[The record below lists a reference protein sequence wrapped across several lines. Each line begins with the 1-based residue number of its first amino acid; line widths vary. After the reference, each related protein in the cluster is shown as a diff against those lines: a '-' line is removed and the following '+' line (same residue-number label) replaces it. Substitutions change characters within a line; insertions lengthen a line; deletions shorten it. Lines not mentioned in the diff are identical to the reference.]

1 MNQASAI
8 SRFMVS
14 AGAFAVGGTMRTAD
28 EIAALRREMEAV
40 KPLLDQPAD
49 KAVMNAVKRVCEF
62 GPNDKTL
69 QRLLDALA
77 GRQAAVANRA
87 PPPRAA
93 AAAASVAMT
102 RSDHA
107 ATMGRLPYKDD

>member
-1 MNQASAI
+1 MSHASAI

-14 AGAFAVGGTMRTAD
+14 AGAFAVGGTRRTAE

-49 KAVMNAVKRVCEF
+49 KAVMRAVEKICEF

-69 QRLLDALA
+69 PRLLDALA
-77 GRQAAVANRA
+77 GRQAAVENAN
-87 PPPRAA
+87 AA
-93 AAAASVAMT
+93 AKLAAM
-102 RSDHA
+102 A
-107 ATMGRLPYKDD
+107 ATLPYKDN